1 VAGFAAG
8 LYKLDNN
15 FLTQN
20 SPFLPE
26 ALKEEKV
33 AKAAR
38 SEEAFSQIR
47 PKSDIKR
54 RSNSN
59 KNLTGL

>member
-1 VAGFAAG
+1 MSSRICRR
-8 LYKLDNN
+8 
-15 FLTQN
+15 FLQIIQYN
-20 SPFLPE
+20 PNPKESPFLPE

-38 SEEAFSQIR
+38 SEEAGSQTR
-47 PKSDIKR
+47 PKSDIKC

-59 KNLTGL
+59 

>member
-8 LYKLDNN
+8 FYKLIHI

-47 PKSDIKR
+47 P
-54 RSNSN
+54 
-59 KNLTGL
+59 